1 MPSSSLTPYPPCS
14 EPPAGLWPARFNRS
28 RPWDSVMSLGP
39 CVSSWAGQDVLHWQ
53 RALVWTTTVLTVGVR
68 GMSCTL
74 AVRQHSC
81 AGQDELRWQ
90 VPLTINT
97 HIWADSGWC
106 CLCRELDMS
115 NCSGLT
121 DEALETLANSIT
133 ASRAQE
139 VPEIQP
145 QDAEAAQLGDLSMAD
160 ALGSTRAGT
169 TSRFFIQV
177 DGCQGI

>member
-1 MPSSSLTPYPPCS
+1 
-14 EPPAGLWPARFNRS
+14 
-28 RPWDSVMSLGP
+28 
-39 CVSSWAGQDVLHWQ
+39 
-53 RALVWTTTVLTVGVR
+53 
-68 GMSCTL
+68 
-74 AVRQHSC
+74 
-81 AGQDELRWQ
+81 
-90 VPLTINT
+90 
-97 HIWADSGWC
+97 
-106 CLCRELDMS
+106 MS